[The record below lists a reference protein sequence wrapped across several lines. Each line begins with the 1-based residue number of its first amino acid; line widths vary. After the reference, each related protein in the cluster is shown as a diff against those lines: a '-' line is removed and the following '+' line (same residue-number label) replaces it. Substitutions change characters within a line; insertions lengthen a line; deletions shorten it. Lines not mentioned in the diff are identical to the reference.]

1 MRQKRLEDSLRDENM
16 SEEQRAEKRHAHAVR
31 ETEFLRLK
39 RSRLGV
45 DDFDPLKVIG
55 RGAFGEVRLVQ
66 GRDSQELLTT
76 LEQYQI
82 LSYWATVL
90 PLLHM
95 QFRRRGSVDTVVLD
109 FLGKLC

>member
-1 MRQKRLEDSLRDENM
+1 M

-66 GRDSQELLTT
+66 GRFSKELQKLHVLHIT
-76 LEQYQI
+76 LPYFSTLKAKGIATLVSFNVDFAI
-82 LSYWATVL
+82 LLCICRNRNVT
-90 PLLHM
+90 P
-95 QFRRRGSVDTVVLD
+95 DTFTL
-109 FLGKLC
+109 

>member
-1 MRQKRLEDSLRDENM
+1 M

-66 GRDSQELLTT
+66 GRDPQELLIT
-76 LEQYQI
+76 LSSSLVLLAFTMQI
-82 LSYWATVL
+82 KIVSLK
-90 PLLHM
+90 
-95 QFRRRGSVDTVVLD
+95 GSVGIPWKTLQD
-109 FLGKLC
+109 FP

>member
-1 MRQKRLEDSLRDENM
+1 M
-16 SEEQRAEKRHAHAVR
+16 SEEQRAEKRHAHAIR

-66 GRDSQELLTT
+66 GRIYQEF
-76 LEQYQI
+76 Q
-82 LSYWATVL
+82 
-90 PLLHM
+90 
-95 QFRRRGSVDTVVLD
+95 
-109 FLGKLC
+109 KLN